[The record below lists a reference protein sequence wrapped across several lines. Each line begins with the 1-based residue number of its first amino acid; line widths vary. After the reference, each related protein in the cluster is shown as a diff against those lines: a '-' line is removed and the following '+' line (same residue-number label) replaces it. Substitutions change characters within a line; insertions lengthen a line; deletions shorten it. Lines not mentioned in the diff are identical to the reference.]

1 MGKGEVGLEA
11 KPTLG
16 QEEGVERRQ
25 RHTSAERAEPRQQ
38 LGLWASDFMQ
48 RWPGAVENGVGVVRR

>member
-1 MGKGEVGLEA
+1 MAEEPTRMGKGGVALEA

-16 QEEGVERRQ
+16 HEEGVERRR
-25 RHTSAERAEPRQQ
+25 RHTSAERVEPRQQ

-48 RWPGAVENGVGVVRR
+48 R

>member
-1 MGKGEVGLEA
+1 MAEEGTRMGKGEVALEA

-16 QEEGVERRQ
+16 YEEGIERRR
-25 RHTSAERAEPRQQ
+25 RHTWAERAEPRQQ

-48 RWPGAVENGVGVVRR
+48 L